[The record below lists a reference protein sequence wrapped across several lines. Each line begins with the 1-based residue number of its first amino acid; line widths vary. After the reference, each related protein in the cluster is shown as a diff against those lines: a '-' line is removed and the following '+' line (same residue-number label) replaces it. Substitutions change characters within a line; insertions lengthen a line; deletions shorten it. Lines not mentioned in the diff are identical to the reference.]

1 MGKLITAG
9 YTQSLIDECV
19 IYIGSKVKTL
29 QQMGL
34 DIEDWGNLS
43 ENVGVNIK
51 HFKDGS
57 YEFKQQAL
65 IEAIVDDV
73 GIWHPH
79 SRSNILP

>member
-1 MGKLITAG
+1 MYFYDGIF
-9 YTQSLIDECV
+9 
-19 IYIGSKVKTL
+19 IGSTNSELTQKVKTL